1 MSTTRILRILGLCIL
16 MLGGVTVSNKTQAQP
31 GVSIS
36 FQTFY
41 EELSPYGRWVRNPQF
56 GSIWVPDVPRGF
68 QPYSTNGYWEVTEY
82 GNTWVSDYDWG
93 WAPFHYGRWSFDD
106 YLGWFWV
113 PDYEWGPAWVNWRS
127 GGGYYGW
134 APLGPGVNINVS
146 VNIPSFWWVF
156 VPQRYVTYRNWYNY
170 CPPRRRVTNVYNQT
184 VIINN
189 YYRSNNRTYVYGPR
203 RDEIERVTRRS
214 VPVRTIDASPSGRGR
229 VIVAGNGRG
238 NNYYDSRSDDRSSRY
253 EPARRGS
260 VIDASRNGRGDYN
273 NNRSERGNSDFDRN
287 ERSNNGRISD
297 NSDRRDDRINN
308 GRISDNSDRSSGD
321 RRDGDRINN
330 APRNPVEDRDNMRG
344 SRTREAEPAFPSDNR
359 SNNRYEA
366 PRQPDRSSREANP
379 GFGSE
384 RSARPSRSNDA
395 PVNASPGRRE
405 SYEAPQRSSRQE
417 RSAPEPR
424 NNGRSSQESAPRGA
438 SDRGSRGPR

>member
-1 MSTTRILRILGLCIL
+1 MSTTRILRILGLCIF

-106 YLGWFWV
+106 YVGWFWV

-214 VPVRTIDASPSGRGR
+214 VPVRTIDATPSGRGR
-229 VIVAGNGRG
+229 VIVAGNSRG
-238 NNYYDSRSDDRSSRY
+238 DNRYDSRGDDRGARY
-253 EPARRGS
+253 EPNRRGS
-260 VIDASRNGRGDYN
+260 VIDANRNGRGDN
-273 NNRSERGNSDFDRN
+273 DNSSRDRGNNDFDRN
-287 ERSNNGRISD
+287 DRISSGRVNENADRRDERINNARISD
-297 NSDRRDDRINN
+297 NSDR
-308 GRISDNSDRSSGD
+308 GDRSPVD
-321 RRDGDRINN
+321 RSPGDRINN
-330 APRNPVEDRDNMRG
+330 APRNPVEAPDNMRRG
-344 SRTREAEPAFPSDNR
+344 RTREAEPSFPSDNR

-366 PRQPDRSSREANP
+366 PRQPDRSSREVNP

-395 PVNASPGRRE
+395 PVNPGRG

-438 SDRGSRGPR
+438 SERSGRGPR